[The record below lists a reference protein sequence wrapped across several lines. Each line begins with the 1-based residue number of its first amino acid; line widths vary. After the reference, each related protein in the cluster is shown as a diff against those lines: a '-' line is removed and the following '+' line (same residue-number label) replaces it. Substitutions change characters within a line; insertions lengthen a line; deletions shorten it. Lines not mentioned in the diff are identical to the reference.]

1 MKLALFDLDD
11 TLLDG
16 DSEVLWC
23 DYLTREGIFD
33 MTGIREF
40 MQSYR
45 EGGFDFA
52 AFMRFQLRPLA
63 RLSDDELASH
73 RATFLERDL
82 FPRVS
87 AVMRARLDEHRGQ
100 GHVLVGVSAAHDF
113 LAEPIFERLGLDAGL
128 CTMSERRDGRYTGE
142 FVGTPCFAEGKI
154 VRLDAWLAS
163 QRTEWKAVSE
173 SWFYSDSYNDLPL
186 LERVEHAVAVR
197 PDSRLR
203 AVAQATSWEIVEEL

>member
-23 DYLTREGIFD
+23 EYLTREGVYD

-45 EGGFDFA
+45 EGGFDFGE
-52 AFMRFQLRPLA
+52 FMRFQLRPLVQ
-63 RLSDDELASH
+63 LSDAELAHH
-73 RATFLERDL
+73 RGVFLERDL
-82 FPRVS
+82 YPRAS
-87 AVMRARLDEHRGQ
+87 TVMRARVQDHRAR
-100 GHVLVGVSAAHDF
+100 GHAIVGVSAAHDF
-113 LAEPIFERLGLDAGL
+113 LAEPIFAHLGLDAGL
-128 CTMSERRDGRYTGE
+128 CTQGEKKGGRYTGE
-142 FVGTPCFAEGKI
+142 VAGTPCFAEGKI
-154 VRLDAWLAS
+154 VRLDSWLAS
-163 QRTEWKAVSE
+163 QRSEWAAVSE

-203 AVAQATSWEIVEEL
+203 AVARATSWEVVEEL

>member
-23 DYLTREGIFD
+23 EYLTREGLFD
-33 MTGIREF
+33 MTGIAEF

-45 EGGFDFA
+45 RGGFDFGE
-52 AFMRFQLRPLA
+52 FMRFQLRPLTV
-63 RLSDDELASH
+63 LSNELLTHH
-73 RATFLERDL
+73 RAEFLQRDL
-82 FPRVS
+82 YPRAS
-87 AVMRARLDEHRGQ
+87 AVMRARMEDHRAR
-100 GHVLVGVSAAHDF
+100 GHTLVGVSAAHDF
-113 LAEPIFERLGLDAGL
+113 LAEPIFAYLGLDASL
-128 CTMSERRDGRYTGE
+128 CTRGEQREGRYTGE
-142 FVGTPCFAEGKI
+142 VVGTACFAEGKI
-154 VRLDAWLAS
+154 TRLDAWLAS
-163 QRTEWKAVSE
+163 RRTEWRAVE
-173 SWFYSDSYNDLPL
+173 DSWFYSDSYNDLPL